1 MNHFVTFCLD
11 PKPKLAVEVKP
22 MASVKPSEPPSAP
35 EPQSL
40 SITEDIDEEMDE
52 FLNSSISASDDFTKE
67 ESVSEGAS
75 LRADY
80 EEKL

>member
-1 MNHFVTFCLD
+1 
-11 PKPKLAVEVKP
+11 
-22 MASVKPSEPPSAP
+22 MASVKPSEPTGA

-75 LRADY
+75 LNADY
-80 EEKL
+80 QEKI